1 MSDLSVSYTA
11 AGPVPQTAESL
22 REQLVAQAVAL
33 SPGLTTDLPGSL
45 IEDIVSTD
53 VGALL
58 VCDQARVDLINS
70 VGPLKAN

>member
-33 SPGLTTDLPGSL
+33 SPD
-45 IEDIVSTD
+45 
-53 VGALL
+53 
-58 VCDQARVDLINS
+58 
-70 VGPLKAN
+70 